1 MSVITRKEIIEDE
14 ALKWGEQYVKMLD
27 PAIAK
32 NKEFVQ
38 SLILL
43 YEANKKVRSSSNEKD
58 YLENSRK
65 SNEIADKSI
74 EIWKEQIQLENAL
87 ISTKRKNELATES
100 TNKAV
105 IKERTLLAETNKAIK
120 EQVRNQLGLI
130 STYDKLNKS
139 RLEAQ
144 KRLADLLSSEQK
156 NTKEIAKATI
166 EFETLDARVK
176 AVDEATK
183 NYSKNI
189 GNYQSAFSGLTGT
202 LQDLIQA
209 FGLVTGA
216 LTFGSILT
224 DIFTIIREFD
234 RQLIAVGKT
243 ANISGEDLKEFGRS
257 VVELGG
263 KLNGISI
270 TGLLNSAE
278 VAGQLGVS
286 GTENI
291 LKFSSAIEK
300 LKLTSDIISD
310 EQVGQF
316 AKFIEVSQDSFEN
329 ADRLASVI
337 TKLGNEMATTEAEVL
352 ANSTEIQKGVSV
364 YNASAQSILGLGAAT
379 STLGNEAEVSAS
391 SIQKGF
397 GVINGAIATG
407 KNLEQVLKL
416 TGLTQKELSKQFNAD
431 ASGTFVKFV
440 AGLKKAKDEGEN
452 LQVILKSVE
461 LDEVRTFKTIGSLAA
476 NYEVLEKAMASAKQE
491 YVDNVALNK
500 EVAAAS
506 ESIDSIISDL
516 KDKWQE
522 YILTSNDANEGT
534 KRIATALKFLRD
546 NLQSIISGI
555 IKYGSV
561 LLVFLGVQKAV
572 TFATTAYTAIKTAA
586 AAAQLRFALATGIG
600 TQSVLA
606 EATALRAATTAQQ
619 GMNIAMAA
627 TPWGIILAAIAAAV
641 FAYKVFQD
649 ELSETEIRVN
659 AVRNAQKTVE
669 ENEAFYSGE
678 RDKRRESE
686 FRAIEE
692 EIKLRKAKGENSNKL
707 DKEEISRKIEVVES
721 QLSLANVI
729 KENEAERTKNQI
741 EESNKR
747 VAQLQKEF
755 DETNKLALRNPF
767 GESVKDKETKL
778 INEKA
783 ELDALKATLKANS
796 EVKINE
802 EKKLQKIIDDL
813 KKNNNVKDA
822 EIQSEIDKKALAA
835 ARKRAKE
842 LYELE
847 KKRLEDAYKLGQFR
861 LQVAID
867 LDNEIINNEQAS
879 FEDRIDALLDYQ
891 QLSDAK
897 IRESAE
903 FELKNLGVY
912 DDEKRRFIRE
922 LSDFQISE
930 IIRTGSTSKK
940 LTDAQQLIFERYQNG
955 LTQIAKKGSK
965 DRQSLIDNQ
974 TEIIKKQIDE
984 ELMVRETAMNKEIEN
999 QNKLLKSVIAVGEA
1013 NKKNNEEDYSK
1024 AKINNSRKLM
1034 QQALEAENA
1043 NNELIQNATEENE
1056 RKIFEIKKKYA
1067 IEGLRLQANSL
1078 QKQLDENEIKVND
1091 EIEGN
1096 EKSSSKIKEIKSN
1109 LQKALTEIS
1118 DLELQKYKGNSEEK
1132 LNIEKEFSQKVQELA
1147 FQLKDELVNFANAIF
1162 SARISNIDS
1171 EIEANDEYYNRQ
1183 IELAGNDARQKD
1195 ILEKDRERK
1204 RLELEKKKRKAE
1216 YDAAVFN
1223 KIMSI
1228 ATIATQTAMA
1238 SIAALAPPPIG
1249 LGPVLGGS
1257 LLPFIIG
1264 VGAVQAATVLA
1275 TPLPKYKDGR
1285 KGGPAEFA
1293 WTGDGGRSEVVSD
1306 PDGSNPRLT
1315 PKVPTLTYLKE
1326 GDVVH
1331 KSVDD
1336 YQKSIRASLLNEY
1349 DKSAND
1355 VKQYQ
1360 ILINNNASNS
1370 NLDNIIKKGIID
1382 GFKKARN
1389 NVSITNKIDFGH
1401 EIWKMGNTNWNRK

>member
-58 YLENSRK
+58 YLENSKK

-397 GVINGAIATG
+397 GVINSAIATG

-491 YVDNVALNK
+491 YADNVALNK

-627 TPWGIILAAIAAAV
+627 TPWGIILAAIAAVVVAYQV
-641 FAYKVFQD
+641 FND
-649 ELSETEIRVN
+649 ELSETETRIN
-659 AVRNAQKTVE
+659 AVRNAQET
-669 ENEAFYSGE
+669 E
-678 RDKRRESE
+678 RERESYYE
-686 FRAIEE
+686 GQRTKYREETFKGIED
-692 EIKLRKAKGENSNKL
+692 EIKLRKAKGENSDKL
-707 DKEEISRKIEVVES
+707 DKEEIKRKVEVIQAQIDLIKYLNIAKNMIGREVEIHARMNS
-721 QLSLANVI
+721 GSLTVAI
-729 KENEAERTKNQI
+729 ISEP
-741 EESNKR
+741 NKKSSLR
-747 VAQLQKEF
+747 SEF
-755 DETNKLALRNPF
+755 TISPDDWFAHRLNIVDCRFYAAVDAMLEFYRMQDSDRMMRLGPDSWSA
-767 GESVKDKETKL
+767 ESV
-778 INEKA
+778 A
-783 ELDALKATLKANS
+783 
-796 EVKINE
+796 
-802 EKKLQKIIDDL
+802 
-813 KKNNNVKDA
+813 
-822 EIQSEIDKKALAA
+822 
-835 ARKRAKE
+835 KR
-842 LYELE
+842 
-847 KKRLEDAYKLGQFR
+847 
-861 LQVAID
+861 I
-867 LDNEIINNEQAS
+867 
-879 FEDRIDALLDYQ
+879 
-891 QLSDAK
+891 AK
-897 IRESAE
+897 I
-903 FELKNLGVY
+903 G
-912 DDEKRRFIRE
+912 I
-922 LSDFQISE
+922 
-930 IIRTGSTSKK
+930 G
-940 LTDAQQLIFERYQNG
+940 
-955 LTQIAKKGSK
+955 
-965 DRQSLIDNQ
+965 
-974 TEIIKKQIDE
+974 
-984 ELMVRETAMNKEIEN
+984 
-999 QNKLLKSVIAVGEA
+999 
-1013 NKKNNEEDYSK
+1013 
-1024 AKINNSRKLM
+1024 KI
-1034 QQALEAENA
+1034 
-1043 NNELIQNATEENE
+1043 
-1056 RKIFEIKKKYA
+1056 
-1067 IEGLRLQANSL
+1067 
-1078 QKQLDENEIKVND
+1078 
-1091 EIEGN
+1091 
-1096 EKSSSKIKEIKSN
+1096 
-1109 LQKALTEIS
+1109 
-1118 DLELQKYKGNSEEK
+1118 
-1132 LNIEKEFSQKVQELA
+1132 
-1147 FQLKDELVNFANAIF
+1147 
-1162 SARISNIDS
+1162 
-1171 EIEANDEYYNRQ
+1171 
-1183 IELAGNDARQKD
+1183 
-1195 ILEKDRERK
+1195 
-1204 RLELEKKKRKAE
+1204 
-1216 YDAAVFN
+1216 
-1223 KIMSI
+1223 
-1228 ATIATQTAMA
+1228 
-1238 SIAALAPPPIG
+1238 
-1249 LGPVLGGS
+1249 
-1257 LLPFIIG
+1257 
-1264 VGAVQAATVLA
+1264 
-1275 TPLPKYKDGR
+1275 
-1285 KGGPAEFA
+1285 
-1293 WTGDGGRSEVVSD
+1293 
-1306 PDGSNPRLT
+1306 
-1315 PKVPTLTYLKE
+1315 
-1326 GDVVH
+1326 
-1331 KSVDD
+1331 
-1336 YQKSIRASLLNEY
+1336 
-1349 DKSAND
+1349 
-1355 VKQYQ
+1355 
-1360 ILINNNASNS
+1360 
-1370 NLDNIIKKGIID
+1370 
-1382 GFKKARN
+1382 
-1389 NVSITNKIDFGH
+1389 
-1401 EIWKMGNTNWNRK
+1401 